1 MVYVMGV
8 AKCELAVKYILP
20 AFRSLIA
27 RNLIYKYNL
36 SQVEAAKLLGITQ
49 AAVSY
54 YLSEKRGKKIKYFEN
69 LREMKELTSS
79 VADRLEKG
87 EMGYEEVMV
96 EFCAICKK
104 ITGHKPEWMKTC

>member
-1 MVYVMGV
+1 MVYVMGA

-36 SQVEAAKLLGITQ
+36 SQVEAARLLGITQ

-54 YLSEKRGKKIKYFEN
+54 YLSEKRGKKIRYFEN
-69 LREMKELTSS
+69 LKEMQELTSS
-79 VADRLEKG
+79 VADRLERG
-87 EMGYEEVMV
+87 EMSYEEVMA
-96 EFCAICKK
+96 EFCALCKK
-104 ITGHKPEWMKTC
+104 ITGHKPEWIKTC